1 MNYDD
6 DPALMLAAWV
16 LLALSIGT
24 VIYAL
29 TRESGQL

>member
-1 MNYDD
+1 MSYDD
-6 DPALMLAAWV
+6 DPVLRLAAYV
-16 LLALSIGT
+16 LLALSIAS